1 MSHIEESVSPGVTAL
16 PRDSS
21 GLANPSR
28 FGASLH
34 LFGTSLRR
42 QFLTPS
48 TLICALLT
56 ALTCLLVVLWSKY
69 ADPNVRRFAE
79 RIIMPIHVA
88 FLLPVY
94 AICYG
99 ASAIGGE
106 REDRTLVY
114 LLITPLPRPL
124 IYLIKYTCAVVLVLA
139 WTIVSLVGLCALA
152 GPWVRQA
159 LGSMPTDEALST
171 IARSLWSQTLGV
183 FWPAALLG
191 ALAYASL
198 FHALGAALR
207 RGTIISLGYVFFLEL
222 LLGNMPGIVK
232 RVSLSFYISCMIYD
246 AGSEYGIGP
255 RLARDMFLPIPG
267 RTAALVLGSVSVALL
282 VAGLSVFTCREYRD
296 LS

>member
-1 MSHIEESVSPGVTAL
+1 MSQIDESVSSVMTSL
-16 PRDSS
+16 PRDPS
-21 GLANPSR
+21 GLANPTR

-34 LFGTSLRR
+34 LFAISLRR
-42 QFLTPS
+42 QFLAPS
-48 TLICALLT
+48 TLICAVLT

-79 RIIMPIHVA
+79 RIMIPIHVA
-88 FLLPVY
+88 FLLPLY

-99 ASAIGGE
+99 ASGVGAE

-124 IYLIKYTCAVVLVLA
+124 IYLVKYACAIVLVLA
-139 WTIVSLVGLCALA
+139 WTIASLVGLCALA
-152 GPWVRQA
+152 GPWLRHA

-171 IARSLWSQTLGV
+171 TARSLWSETLGI

-198 FHALGAALR
+198 FHALGAAFR

-255 RLARDMFLPIPG
+255 RLARDMFLPVSG
-267 RTAALVLGSVSVALL
+267 RTAAIVLGLVTVALL
-282 VAGLSVFTCREYRD
+282 VAGLGVFTRREYRD